1 MSGEALLE
9 RLRGVRLLSLDVDG
23 VLTDGGLYYTDEGI
37 TLRRF
42 NVKDGMGI
50 KLLQRHT
57 DVQVA
62 IVSAGKNDAIAHRGR
77 DLGIEHVRF
86 RVADKLS
93 ALTDICAGLGLTLA
107 QAAHVGDDVNDVPL
121 MHAVG
126 CPMTMADALD
136 PAKAAAL
143 YVTAKG
149 GGQGGVREICDLILA
164 SRGVTV

>member
-1 MSGEALLE
+1 MQEKEKMSGEALLE

-93 ALTDICAGLGLTLA
+93 ALTDICAI
-107 QAAHVGDDVNDVPL
+107 PIR
-121 MHAVG
+121 
-126 CPMTMADALD
+126 PFALIGIFS
-136 PAKAAAL
+136 A
-143 YVTAKG
+143 YCTSRT
-149 GGQGGVREICDLILA
+149 QGSMNYAR
-164 SRGVTV
+164 